1 MASGKVFNIT
11 GPCIPAIHYMADT
24 SAKVDAIIR
33 DYIEKN
39 EYFTIN
45 RARQYGKTT
54 TLELLYQRLKGR
66 YVVMDMSFE
75 GLGSAVF
82 AD

>member
-33 DYIEKN
+33 DYIEKMN
-39 EYFTIN
+39 ILRSTGPVSME
-45 RARQYGKTT
+45 RQPHWNCCI
-54 TLELLYQRLKGR
+54 KG
-66 YVVMDMSFE
+66 
-75 GLGSAVF
+75 
-82 AD
+82 